1 MKSSVK
7 VVRVPREVRGLAIVR
22 EIEAFG
28 FREEEAE
35 ERDGARPTAPGGS
48 AASERPTAAEAIE
61 RGIVAAREEGKQ
73 EGLKE
78 GLARGRE
85 EGLETAREPA
95 KLLEKAMR
103 RVTEERETLLA
114 KAERDVLDLAIAVAT
129 RIVRRE
135 VEVDRDLV
143 TRVIGDALRRASP
156 LEEVVVRVNPTDYAR
171 IKSVPG
177 LETSLGEIRHLVL
190 VEDRRVTTGGCLIE
204 TTSGAIDARVETQLE
219 EIERAL
225 VRAQGGSAVAADAS

>member
-1 MKSSVK
+1 MKSSAN
-7 VVRVPREVRGLAIVR
+7 VVRLPRAVRGLSIVR

-28 FREEEAE
+28 FREEAAE
-35 ERDGARPTAPGGS
+35 CEPACPS
-48 AASERPTAAEAIE
+48 AAADSAANERPTAAEEMA
-61 RGIVAAREEGKQ
+61 RQFAAAREEAKQ
-73 EGLKE
+73 EGRAE

-85 EGLETAREPA
+85 EGLDTAREPA
-95 KLLEKAMR
+95 KLLEKVMR

-114 KAERDVLDLAIAVAT
+114 KAERDVLDLAIAVAA

-143 TRVIGDALRRASP
+143 TRVIGDALRHASP

-177 LETSLGEIRHLVL
+177 LEASLGEIRHLVL

-204 TTSGAIDARVETQLE
+204 TTSGAIDARVETQLA

-225 VRAQGGSAVAADAS
+225 ARAQGGPAIAADAS